1 MRLYGFTLMVFSF
14 FSCSSDENS
23 ATNSSNGTITDTP
36 VTFNFSSILNIDFN
50 NLFNYDNQ
58 YIPIYINKDHTNGAT
73 ISNEVATLGRVLFYD
88 SKLSSDNS
96 TSCASCHKQAFA
108 FGDDNTV
115 SIGANGVTE
124 RHSMRLVNVRFSD
137 EGKFFWDERATSL
150 EIQTTMPIKDETE
163 MGFSGINGQPNFND
177 LITKLE
183 ETEYYPSLFEFAF
196 NSAEITELKIQT
208 ALTQFIKSIQ
218 SFDSKFDQGR
228 INTNNNGQLFTN
240 YTAEENQ
247 GKDLFLRPPTFN
259 NQGERVNGGI
269 GCASCHQAPEFSI
282 NPNVLNNGIIS
293 TISGIGADQDI
304 TRSPTLRDIV
314 KSNGSA
320 NGAFM
325 HNALSVNLETVL
337 DHYDAISTDGNTNLD
352 PRLTPGGN
360 PQQLQLTSLEKQA
373 VISFIKTLSG
383 TDVYTNEKWSN
394 PFIN

>member
-1 MRLYGFTLMVFSF
+1 MVFSF

-88 SKLSSDNS
+88 NKLSSDNS

-228 INTNNNGQLFTN
+228 INTNNNGQVFTN

-325 HNALSVNLETVL
+325 HNALSVNLETIL

>member
-1 MRLYGFTLMVFSF
+1 MVFSF

>member
-1 MRLYGFTLMVFSF
+1 MVFSF

-325 HNALSVNLETVL
+325 HNALSVNLETIL

>member
-1 MRLYGFTLMVFSF
+1 
-14 FSCSSDENS
+14 
-23 ATNSSNGTITDTP
+23 
-36 VTFNFSSILNIDFN
+36 
-50 NLFNYDNQ
+50 
-58 YIPIYINKDHTNGAT
+58 
-73 ISNEVATLGRVLFYD
+73 
-88 SKLSSDNS
+88 
-96 TSCASCHKQAFA
+96 
-108 FGDDNTV
+108 
-115 SIGANGVTE
+115 
-124 RHSMRLVNVRFSD
+124 
-137 EGKFFWDERATSL
+137 
-150 EIQTTMPIKDETE
+150 MPIKDETE

-183 ETEYYPSLFEFAF
+183 ETEYYPSLFKFAF

>member
-1 MRLYGFTLMVFSF
+1 MVFSF

-88 SKLSSDNS
+88 NKLSSDNS

-228 INTNNNGQLFTN
+228 INTNNNGQVFTN